1 MDTVHAERLAPWV
14 KRFVATPNRARE
26 AAEIYERLGHEV
38 RLEPAAGEDLPD
50 GCEGCALA
58 LGLFQTV
65 YTRSLT

>member
-1 MDTVHAERLAPWV
+1 VATAKAERPAPWV
-14 KRFVATPNRARE
+14 KRFVATPDRARE
-26 AAEIYERLGHEV
+26 AAEVYERLGHEV

-50 GCEGCALA
+50 GCDGCALA